1 MLALSEPPSG
11 LWLPLVTP
19 FRDGELDIIS
29 LRRLVHHYAGQ
40 PVDGLILAA
49 TTGEGL
55 TLDGAE
61 LECLV
66 TETARALRDIGAAR
80 PIYLG
85 LSGADTSRMVVALKR
100 TAAWPID
107 GYLISSPY
115 YSRPSQRGLLL
126 HFEALAESTARPILL
141 YNIPARTGVNLDTGT
156 ILRLAERGNIIGIK
170 DCAASTIESVELLHH
185 RPRGFAVL
193 TGEDA
198 FFYGALVRG
207 SDGGVLASAHVHTSD
222 FAALRPA
229 VLAGDPLRAN
239 MQWREV
245 SDIAPLLFAEPSPA
259 PLKYWL
265 WRCGLIDSPEVR
277 LPMVAIESDL
287 ATAIERRIA
296 RSAGASRHD
305 HETAG

>member
-1 MLALSEPPSG
+1 MLAPSEPPSG

-19 FRDGELDIIS
+19 FRDGVIDIAS
-29 LRRLVHHYAGQ
+29 LRRLVRHYAGQ
-40 PVDGLILAA
+40 PIDGFILAA

-55 TLDGAE
+55 TLDEQE
-61 LECLV
+61 LERLV
-66 TETARALRDIGAAR
+66 TETAQALREYGNSR

-85 LSGADTSRMVVALKR
+85 LSGADTRRMALALKR

-107 GYLISSPY
+107 GYLIASPY
-115 YSRPSQRGLLL
+115 YSRPSQRGLLQ
-126 HFEALAESTARPILL
+126 HFAALAESTARPILL

-156 ILRLAERGNIIGIK
+156 ILRLAEHGNIVGIK

-185 RPRGFAVL
+185 RPRGFSVL

-198 FFYGALVRG
+198 SFYGALIRG

-222 FAALRPA
+222 FAALRPT
-229 VLAGDPLRAN
+229 VLTGDALRAN

-245 SDIAPLLFAEPSPA
+245 SDIAALLFAEPSPA
-259 PLKYWL
+259 PLKHWL

-277 LPMVAIESDL
+277 LPMTAIEGKL
-287 ATAIERRIA
+287 AAAIERRIA
-296 RSAGASRHD
+296 RS
-305 HETAG
+305 TAVP